1 MVIDIHLHYEF
12 SIYKQFIL
20 IYFIEF
26 LITTKFCLIYLHGM
40 IDINFPQ
47 DLGVMHYVDARCHA
61 KKGAT
66 FLVLS

>member
-1 MVIDIHLHYEF
+1 
-12 SIYKQFIL
+12 
-20 IYFIEF
+20 
-26 LITTKFCLIYLHGM
+26 M